1 MKTDDYNVQVYK
13 VWKDLLYLV
22 AAELTFETVRNM

>member
-1 MKTDDYNVQVYK
+1 MKTNDYNVQVYK